1 MGEGRQRYADYC
13 IKIFEHSTEEAKR
26 EKTDL
31 NQLRSVGTSSSA
43 KLYLLVRSRAPS
55 VCTSVLNPKRPS
67 DCNSGDPVKQSATP
81 LEQLKGIVRMFASE
95 SGSRTVKEK
104 LAVVYNLVVGKTWWV
119 NCLFKRQ
126 LFNG

>member
-1 MGEGRQRYADYC
+1 M
-13 IKIFEHSTEEAKR
+13 
-26 EKTDL
+26 
-31 NQLRSVGTSSSA
+31 GTSSSA
-43 KLYLLVRSRAPS
+43 KLYLVAQSRAPS

-104 LAVVYNLVVGKTWWV
+104 LAVVYNLVVGMMMGKLFVQETVIQWLIF
-119 NCLFKRQ
+119 CLLVQ
-126 LFNG
+126 